1 VQTSVLVAN
10 RSRASPN
17 AACDPSLRSK
27 PRLGTIDAIRQI
39 VDRHGIRGLYTG
51 FQLHMIRDTIGTGLY
66 FGIYETVK
74 QVAANQ
80 IGQEKSFGGGPMIA
94 GAVCST
100 VPWFCVSFQLI
111 FTGIVAY
118 HLQTYPLDTRKT
130 RAQSVLLGKTSEIG
144 EASAAVAKSSMYRGL
159 SIILLRTAV
168 NNIVLLSL
176 YEYITA
182 VIKDLEE

>member
-1 VQTSVLVAN
+1 MRVVYWANSPGPFELAKNVVQTSVLVAN

-27 PRLGTIDAIRQI
+27 PRLGTIEAIRQI
-39 VDRHGIRGLYTG
+39 VDLHGVRGLYTG

-111 FTGIVAY
+111 FTG
-118 HLQTYPLDTRKT
+118 DCR
-130 RAQSVLLGKTSEIG
+130 
-144 EASAAVAKSSMYRGL
+144 
-159 SIILLRTAV
+159 
-168 NNIVLLSL
+168 LLS
-176 YEYITA
+176 A
-182 VIKDLEE
+182 DLPS